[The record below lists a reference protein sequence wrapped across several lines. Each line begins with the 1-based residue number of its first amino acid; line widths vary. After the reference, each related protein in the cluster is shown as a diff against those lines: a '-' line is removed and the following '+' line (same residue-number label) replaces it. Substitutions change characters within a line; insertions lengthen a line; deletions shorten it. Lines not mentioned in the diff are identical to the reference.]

1 MDSQIFQISPII
13 SKGFSLSMIG
23 FAILWLGVIALFV
36 GIMVSAHNIQYAI
49 NPQGLTIKNAIFYGR
64 TIRKDE
70 IAIDGAR
77 IINLNEEPAYK
88 PALRTNGIGLPGFQS
103 GWFRLKNKEKAL
115 LFVTVYQKVLYLPT
129 TKDYSLLISVTDP
142 ETMLE
147 KMKEMWSQ

>member
-115 LFVTVYQKVLYLPT
+115 LFVTDYQKVLYLPT

>member
-1 MDSQIFQISPII
+1 VDSQIFQISPII

>member
-49 NPQGLTIKNAIFYGR
+49 NSQGLTIKNAIFYGR

-115 LFVTVYQKVLYLPT
+115 LFVTDYQKVLYLPT

>member
-115 LFVTVYQKVLYLPT
+115 LFVTDYQKVLYLPT
-129 TKDYSLLISVTDP
+129 TKHYSLLISVTDP

>member
-1 MDSQIFQISPII
+1 VDSQIFQISPII

-115 LFVTVYQKVLYLPT
+115 LFVTDYQKVLYLPT

>member
-1 MDSQIFQISPII
+1 
-13 SKGFSLSMIG
+13 MIG